1 MEPITKWH
9 EVVRT
14 KNYQLLEEIL
24 DDTVI
29 FYSPVLFTPQKGK
42 EITKIYLA
50 AAAEVFEGN
59 SFAYVR
65 QLIKENEAS
74 LEFELELDGVKING
88 VDLITWNRDEKIT
101 EFKVFIRP
109 LQGVN
114 ALHQKMGAM
123 LESMKS
129 RQGSKLSAQVFSSK
143 LIF

>member
-1 MEPITKWH
+1 MEPIIKWH
-9 EVVRT
+9 EAVST

-29 FYSPVLFTPQKGK
+29 FYSPVVFTPQKGK
-42 EITKIYLA
+42 EIAKIYLS

-65 QLIKENEAS
+65 QLIKENEAL
-74 LEFELELDGVKING
+74 LEFELELDGVKVNG
-88 VDLITWNRDEKIT
+88 VDLITWNSSKKLT

-109 LQGVN
+109 LQGLN

-123 LESMKS
+123 LESMKI
-129 RQGSKLSAQVFSSK
+129 K
-143 LIF
+143 

>member
-1 MEPITKWH
+1 MGPITKWH
-9 EVVRT
+9 EVVST

-24 DDTVI
+24 NDTVI

-59 SFAYVR
+59 SFTYVR

-74 LEFELELDGVKING
+74 LEFELELDGVKVNG
-88 VDLITWNRDEKIT
+88 VDLITWNSDKKIT

-123 LESMKS
+123 LESMKI
-129 RQGSKLSAQVFSSK
+129 K
-143 LIF
+143 